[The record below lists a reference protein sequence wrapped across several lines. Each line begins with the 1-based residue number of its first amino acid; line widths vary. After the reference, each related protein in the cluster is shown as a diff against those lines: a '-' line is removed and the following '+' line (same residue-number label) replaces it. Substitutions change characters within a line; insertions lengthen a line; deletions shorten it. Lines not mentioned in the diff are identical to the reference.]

1 LGAEYPFVFASPFSL
16 CRLSDISQRYESGG
30 LVEFSDEELHSLVR
44 ALFAESEK
52 RAELLKKFLRQ
63 K

>member
-1 LGAEYPFVFASPFSL
+1 MIPDVLVVVV
-16 CRLSDISQRYESGG
+16 CRLSEISQRYESGG

-52 RAELLKKFLRQ
+52 RTELLKKLLHQ